1 MLGHPLGKA
10 PQFPTFS
17 PKYPAKRLKEN
28 HSSCYSQG
36 KLKHVETMLSCH
48 VPRDAPDYTY
58 SFQSAPLC
66 RNRGNIIQDHT
77 RTWATHPTN
86 SATTATHN
94 QIGTRKASPWCISS
108 CNGKGEVRMQNSSPR
123 IQQKHSARREQP
135 SGTWGPRSTLA
146 HRLLVIHW
154 AYQQVGLKLQA
165 PFGPKGPHHAP
176 HTRPTVCR
184 TSTYYAWTSSG

>member
-1 MLGHPLGKA
+1 MRPTPGQRCVERPHTMLGHPLGKA

-77 RTWATHPTN
+77 RT
-86 SATTATHN
+86 
-94 QIGTRKASPWCISS
+94 
-108 CNGKGEVRMQNSSPR
+108 
-123 IQQKHSARREQP
+123 
-135 SGTWGPRSTLA
+135 
-146 HRLLVIHW
+146 
-154 AYQQVGLKLQA
+154 
-165 PFGPKGPHHAP
+165 
-176 HTRPTVCR
+176 
-184 TSTYYAWTSSG
+184 